1 MATVVKQKIKKSA
14 RPQTVDTQGLQ
25 GAL

>member
-1 MATVVKQKIKKSA
+1 MAIVVKQKIKKSA